1 MGKRLSGLRKQQREE
16 TRRRIIEAAF
26 RVFVRK
32 GFRGTSNREIAR
44 EAGIS
49 PGLIYWYFRSKEELF
64 QAVVEAKSFAFPLQ
78 QMARAMREIPPREFL
93 ARVLELGRALAHDPS
108 MVAAMRLLLP
118 EAIRNERVRR
128 VFVAR
133 AIRPGLRAVADYLAA
148 QQAQGRLRPLD
159 PRIGAQLWMG
169 LLFSQILLGR
179 LLRIRSPTSI
189 DRLLAEA
196 LEVYLHGVLAHA
208 PVKRRR
214 RPAGGSGD

>member
-1 MGKRLSGLRKQQREE
+1 MGRKAKNLRKQRREE
-16 TRRRIIEAAF
+16 TRQRIIEAAF

-49 PGLIYWYFRSKEELF
+49 PGLIYWYFRNKADLF
-64 QAVVEAKSFAFPLQ
+64 QAVVEAKSLVFPLQ
-78 QMARAMREIPPREFL
+78 QMAKAMREAPPQEFL
-93 ARVLELGRALAHDPS
+93 AQVMALGATLARDPAII
-108 MVAAMRLLLP
+108 AAIRLLLP

-133 AIRPGLRAVADYLAA
+133 AIRPGLRAVAAYLAA
-148 QQAQGRLRPLD
+148 QQAKGLLRPLD

-179 LLRIRSPTSI
+179 LLRIRSPGPF
-189 DRLLAEA
+189 DRLFAEA
-196 LEVYLHGVLAHA
+196 LEVYLHGVLNPAA
-208 PVKRRR
+208 AN
-214 RPAGGSGD
+214 RPPASQGLPE